1 MQQII
6 VSVFPFDQCGKC
18 SKIFKGFLFLFST
31 KMLVIGAEIHKVL
44 VRIANREDPDQTA
57 STDAFCLGL
66 FVMQRLF
73 KILVHHPYIL
83 VYAED
88 EEVDQH
94 PLLNIFLPHHQ
105 YISH

>member
-1 MQQII
+1 MSSAA
-6 VSVFPFDQCGKC
+6 V
-18 SKIFKGFLFLFST
+18 
-31 KMLVIGAEIHKVL
+31 VIGGNFGALRV
-44 VRIANREDPDQTA
+44 N
-57 STDAFCLGL
+57 
-66 FVMQRLF
+66 
-73 KILVHHPYIL
+73 PYIL